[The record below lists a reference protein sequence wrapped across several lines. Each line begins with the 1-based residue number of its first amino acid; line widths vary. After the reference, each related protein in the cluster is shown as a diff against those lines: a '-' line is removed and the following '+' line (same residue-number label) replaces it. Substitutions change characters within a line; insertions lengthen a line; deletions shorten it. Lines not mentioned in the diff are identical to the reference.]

1 LIDSPYKRGKSFVLA
16 AGFYIRNS
24 PEGLRAEC
32 LTSSTSILLPQAG
45 ALSLI
50 EAFRTPTTSEAAM
63 ASAHA
68 HGELPNFIE
77 LFDTL
82 LESAL
87 IVEHTTE
94 SEGSSALEFH
104 DAAIHARSRV
114 TPFADFGMAPS
125 EAHRMR
131 TDGVRTSPLDVP
143 LPAPRPAENPSS
155 GRSFQDVLRQRRTAR
170 AWVSDQLSLTAL
182 GDLLHSCGSQIMAT
196 HAISGEEFETRP
208 YPYAGPVEAASLA
221 VAAGNV
227 EGLPAGLYQYLTPQ
241 HSLRPLHR
249 QGPSAARFPP
259 TSVYIGDVAAGKP
272 STAGQPP
279 AMLMVVVDL
288 DALASKYRGVAY
300 SLALKTTGAVLAV
313 VSMCAEDAGLGSTIL
328 GLGGDHVLVDSDGH
342 SEHSWTVL
350 GEIAITP
357 R

>member
-1 LIDSPYKRGKSFVLA
+1 MIDSPYDGGKSFILA
-16 AGFYIRNS
+16 EGFYIRNS

-45 ALSLI
+45 VLSFI
-50 EAFRTPTTSEAAM
+50 EAFRTPTTVETAVAAT
-63 ASAHA
+63 HV
-68 HGELPNFIE
+68 HGGLPNVMDF
-77 LFDTL
+77 FDTL
-82 LESAL
+82 VKGAL

-94 SEGSSALEFH
+94 SEGSSTLEFH

-114 TPFADFGMAPS
+114 TPFADFGLAPS
-125 EAHRMR
+125 EPHRMR
-131 TDGVRTSPLDVP
+131 TDGVHTSPLDIP
-143 LPAPRPAENPSS
+143 LPSPRLAENSS
-155 GRSFQDVLRQRRTAR
+155 RGRSFQDVLRQRRTAR
-170 AWVSDQLSLTAL
+170 AWVSDRLSLEAL
-182 GDLLHSCGSQIMAT
+182 GDLLFSCGSQIMAT

-208 YPYAGPVEAASLA
+208 YPYAGPVEAVSLT

-249 QGPSAARFPP
+249 QGPPAADFPP
-259 TSVYIGDVAAGKP
+259 TSLYIGEVAAGTS

-279 AMLMVVVDL
+279 VMLMVAVDM

-313 VSMCAEDAGLGSTIL
+313 VSMCAEDVGLGSTIL